1 MSSVEVIMLAP
12 IAKRF
17 DSIPAVMLTVGYFN
31 GPSPIEVPSGAF
43 IAVGMSWIRVFV
55 SLDRVDWK
63 DSVAAVV
70 LISFVGKE
78 GPRCI
83 AFRLAFA

>member
-1 MSSVEVIMLAP
+1 MSPVEVIMLAP

-31 GPSPIEVPSGAF
+31 GRSPIEVPSGAF

-55 SLDRVDWK
+55 SLGRVNWK
-63 DSVAAVV
+63 DSIAAIV
-70 LISFVGKE
+70 LISFFGKE
-78 GPRCI
+78 RPWCI
-83 AFRLAFA
+83 ALRLAFT